1 MYGYQSSII
10 YAKILRV
17 KTILNECKKNICPFC
32 GFLLCISLPNSV
44 SVLVP
49 QLSPK
54 PSLTADGQVSSPASV
69 SSSTHPSSQLAQDD
83 GPAPSKEDV
92 KMEVKKQHE
101 EEEEEDDEGADSQDE
116 GKGKMGKGQPELKTE
131 EKPEVRLSTMT
142 Y

>member
-1 MYGYQSSII
+1 MSVRTQQKYMSLLWIF
-10 YAKILRV
+10 
-17 KTILNECKKNICPFC
+17 T
-32 GFLLCISLPNSV
+32 LCISLPNSV

-83 GPAPSKEDV
+83 GPVPSQEDV
-92 KMEVKKQHE
+92 KMEVKKQQQE
-101 EEEEEDDEGADSQDE
+101 EEEEEDDEGTDSQDE